1 MAYIGPTLRLA
12 GTQVEFLSEVLKI
25 LDGALKANATM
36 ASSYAGLL
44 AEKLESSGERE
55 QANLVR
61 QRLIRAPKALASA
74 QDAAS
79 PGGSGQLPVD
89 GESRLHTIDYSRPS
103 PADVFLALPT
113 GVERRVEDLLD
124 ASRHYDLLAKAGAAV
139 PPRLLIYGPPGTG
152 KTQTAHW
159 IAAKLGLPL
168 LTVRCDTLIS
178 SLLGQTSKN
187 LRRVFEYAQS
197 GPAVLFLDE
206 VDALASARGNER
218 DVGELQRVVVSLL
231 QNIDALDP
239 STVVVAAT
247 NHDRLLDPAVWRRFA
262 FQLPMPL
269 PDEGLRENLWRRYL
283 TGFGAPT
290 LDYSTLAKQ
299 SNGATG
305 SLIEQVSLDAKRH
318 AVLARQSVVDEGE
331 THRRLALAMAL
342 MQGETLTSVDHEV
355 RWLRK
360 WDARRFSVRE
370 LARLY
375 GVTTRKI
382 NNLIKE
388 FKEDAARTEDD
399 GAAQAAT

>member
-1 MAYIGPTLRLA
+1 MAYIGVTLRLA

-79 PGGSGQLPVD
+79 PGGTGQLPVD

-103 PADVFLALPT
+103 PADVFVALPT

-247 NHDRLLDPAVWRRFA
+247 NHDQLLDPAVWRRFA

-269 PDEGLRENLWRRYL
+269 PDEALREELWRRYL
-283 TGFGAPT
+283 TGFGAST
-290 LDYSTLAKQ
+290 LDYQTLAKQ

-342 MQGETLTSVDHEV
+342 MQGETLTSVAHEV

-388 FKEDAARTEDD
+388 LKEDATRTEGD
-399 GAAQAAT
+399 GAAQAAN

>member
-1 MAYIGPTLRLA
+1 MA
-12 GTQVEFLSEVLKI
+12 GTLVEFLSEVLKI

-44 AEKLESSGERE
+44 AEKLESAGERE
-55 QANLVR
+55 QATLVR

-74 QDAAS
+74 QDASS
-79 PGGSGQLPVD
+79 PNGTGQLPVD
-89 GESRLHTIDYSRPS
+89 GESRLHTIDYSRPTLS
-103 PADVFLALPT
+103 DVFLALPT

-124 ASRHYDLLAKAGAAV
+124 ASRHYDVLAKAGAAV

-159 IAAKLGLPL
+159 IAANLGLPL

-178 SLLGQTSKN
+178 SMLGQTSKN

-197 GPAVLFLDE
+197 GPSVLFLDE

-231 QNIDALDP
+231 QNIDALEP

-269 PDEGLRENLWRRYL
+269 PDAGLREELWRRYL
-283 TGFGAPT
+283 SSFGAPT
-290 LDYSTLAKQ
+290 LDYSALAKQ
-299 SNGATG
+299 SKGATG

-318 AVLARQSVVDEGE
+318 AVLARQPVVDEGE
-331 THRRLALAMAL
+331 TYRRLALAMAL
-342 MQGETLTSVDHEV
+342 MQGETLTSVDNEV

-382 NNLIKE
+382 NNIVKE
-388 FKEDAARTEDD
+388 IKEDAPPDE
-399 GAAQAAT
+399 GAEAT

>member
-1 MAYIGPTLRLA
+1 MEY
-12 GTQVEFLSEVLKI
+12 LSEVLKI

-36 ASSYAGLL
+36 ATSYAGLL
-44 AEKLESSGERE
+44 AEKLESAGERE
-55 QANLVR
+55 QASLVR
-61 QRLIRAPKALASA
+61 QRLIRAPRALASA
-74 QDAAS
+74 QDASS
-79 PGGSGQLPVD
+79 PNGTGQLPVD
-89 GESRLHTIDYSRPS
+89 GESRLHTVDYSRPS
-103 PADVFLALPT
+103 LSDIFLALPS

-124 ASRHYDLLAKAGAAV
+124 AARHYDLLAKAGAAV
-139 PPRLLIYGPPGTG
+139 PPRMLIYGPPGTG

-159 IAAKLGLPL
+159 VAAKLGLPL

-231 QNIDALDP
+231 QNIDALEP

-247 NHDRLLDPAVWRRFA
+247 NHDGLLDPAVWRRFA

-269 PDEGLRENLWRRYL
+269 PDSSLREELWRRYL
-283 TGFGAPT
+283 ANFSAST
-290 LDYSTLAKQ
+290 LDYPGLAER
-299 SNGATG
+299 SAGATG
-305 SLIEQVSLDAKRH
+305 SLIEQVSQDAKRH
-318 AVLARQSVVDEGE
+318 AVLARQFVVDEGE

-342 MQGETLTSVDHEV
+342 MQGKSLTSVDDEV
-355 RWLRK
+355 RWLRL

-382 NNLIKE
+382 NNMIKE
-388 FKEDAARTEDD
+388 LKEDAARDEDD
-399 GAAQAAT
+399 EAAQAPSK

>member
-1 MAYIGPTLRLA
+1 M

-44 AEKLESSGERE
+44 AEKLESAGERE
-55 QANLVR
+55 QATLVR

-79 PGGSGQLPVD
+79 PNGAGQLPVD
-89 GESRLHTIDYSRPS
+89 GESRLHTIDYSLPS

-124 ASRHYDLLAKAGAAV
+124 ASRHYDVLAQAGAAV

-159 IAAKLGLPL
+159 VAAKLGLPL

-206 VDALASARGNER
+206 VDALASARGSER

-231 QNIDALDP
+231 QNIDALEP

-269 PDEGLRENLWRRYL
+269 PDATLREKLWRRYL
-283 TGFGAPT
+283 ARFSAPP
-290 LDYSTLAKQ
+290 LDYSALAER
-299 SNGATG
+299 SSGATG

-342 MQGETLTSVDHEV
+342 MQSKSLTSVDDEV

-388 FKEDAARTEDD
+388 LKEDAAQDEGDE
-399 GAAQAAT
+399 AAQAPK

>member
-1 MAYIGPTLRLA
+1 M
-12 GTQVEFLSEVLKI
+12 QVEFLSEVLKI

-61 QRLIRAPKALASA
+61 QRLIRAPKALASV

-79 PGGSGQLPVD
+79 PGSSGQLPVD

-103 PADVFLALPT
+103 PGDVFLALPT

-247 NHDRLLDPAVWRRFA
+247 NHDQLLDPAVWRRFA

-283 TGFGAPT
+283 AGFGAHT

-399 GAAQAAT
+399 GAA